1 MQQYNCQQLKKKE
14 LSEKLGMICD
24 ELVLS
29 FIPKGTEIQTDDFDK
44 PMFMVSGKTFTVKLM
59 KLTLK
64 MRMCFY

>member
-44 PMFMVSGKTFTVKLM
+44 PMFMVSGKTFTVS
-59 KLTLK
+59 
-64 MRMCFY
+64 

>member
-1 MQQYNCQQLKKKE
+1 MENATIQLSTAQKKE

-44 PMFMVSGKTFTVKLM
+44 PMFMVSGKTFTVS
-59 KLTLK
+59 
-64 MRMCFY
+64 